1 MANVCCTS
9 NVSFSVNKDEKE
21 VLQRAHDIIE
31 EIRHDWFVKDDD
43 AWDNED
49 YWGIDNAVKILETL
63 FSVKKCER

>member
-49 YWGIDNAVKILETL
+49 YWEVDNAVKILETL
-63 FSVKKCER
+63 FECKKM

>member
-1 MANVCCTS
+1 MANVCCAS

-49 YWGIDNAVKILETL
+49 
-63 FSVKKCER
+63 